1 MKTHISLL
9 KTVAL
14 IVLLLLFS
22 ADLNSQVLSVSK
34 KSQVRTVKEDHVAI
48 ARQSIPPKSSKGK
61 FANNNFPFLEDWQ
74 QGSFSYNGWLF
85 LPSQGN
91 WIVDP
96 VSGNPAPCASFT
108 GMPVVTNYSYSLLS
122 PVLNAMPYTCADF
135 WLDFD
140 LKLFDNFST
149 GTEKLD
155 VDLYC
160 NNNWVN
166 LIEYSNTGTTDWLHQ
181 HMAIDSVRGKPFQ
194 IRFRASGASS
204 SGIHSWNIDNI
215 HTYAVCRGVSEL
227 GGNTPWGSLTTYVWW
242 NHPIC
247 GTVYPNPQWIHW
259 DSGESTNSIG
269 TCACTFEVAA
279 RWTPNQIQYFQNGTI
294 TKVNF
299 WPSGAGNATYSVRIW
314 EGANAAN
321 LVVDQPVNGVTN
333 DQWNTVI
340 LSIPLQVNASEEL
353 WVGLQVVLLGGYPV
367 GVDSGPAIEGFG
379 NMINWDGEWTTLT
392 NLNPSLDY
400 NWNIEAYIDAP
411 PIDTLST
418 HILGYNIFR
427 TPDGQ
432 TSPFTQLNTALIDSY
447 EYLDTHSYYYPGSYW
462 YYYVTAIY
470 EDTTNPGNEIC
481 EGISD
486 TILIGVTEGV
496 GNNQLIKLSI
506 FPIPASGNI
515 EISTNYVIENMELFD
530 CLGNVALRFPGM
542 KQKKV
547 SANVSGLR
555 NGVYSARIR
564 LNGTIVTKR
573 VVILH

>member
-14 IVLLLLFS
+14 IFLLLLFS

-34 KSQVRTVKEDHVAI
+34 KSQVRTVKEDHVTI
-48 ARQSIPPKSSKGK
+48 ARQSIPLKSSKGK

-155 VDLYC
+155 VDLYY

-166 LIEYSNTGTTDWLHQ
+166 LIVYSNTGSTDWLHQ
-181 HMAIDSVRGKPFQ
+181 HLVIDSVRGKPFQ

-204 SGIHSWNIDNI
+204 SAIQAWYIDNI

-227 GGNTPWGSLTTYVWW
+227 SGHTPWGSLTTYVWW

-247 GTVYPNPQWIHW
+247 GSVYPIPQWIHW
-259 DSGESTNSIG
+259 DSGENANSIG
-269 TCACTFEVAA
+269 TCVCTFEVAA
-279 RWTPNQIQYFQNGTI
+279 RWTPDQIQYFQNGTI

-321 LVVDQPVNGVTN
+321 LVVDQPVNGFTN

-340 LSIPLQVNASEEL
+340 LSTPLQVNVSEEL

-367 GVDSGPAIEGFG
+367 GTDSGPAVDGFG

-392 NLNPSLDY
+392 YLNPSLDI

-432 TSPFTQLNTALIDSY
+432 TSPFSQLNTALIDSY
-447 EYLDTHSYYYPGSYW
+447 EYLDIHSSYNPQSCW
-462 YYYVTAIY
+462 YYYVSAIY

-506 FPIPASGNI
+506 FPNPASGNL
-515 EISTNYVIENMELFD
+515 EISANYLIEKMELFD
-530 CLGNVALRFPGM
+530 CLGNVVLRLPGM

-547 SANVSGLR
+547 SANVTGLR
-555 NGVYSARIR
+555 NGVYFARIR
-564 LNGTIVTKR
+564 LNGTIVTER
-573 VVILH
+573 VVIIH

>member
-14 IVLLLLFS
+14 IVLLLLIS
-22 ADLNSQVLSVSK
+22 ADLNSQVLSVSR
-34 KSQVRTVKEDHVAI
+34 KSQVRTVKEDHVTAF
-48 ARQSIPPKSSKGK
+48 RQSIPLMSSKEK
-61 FANNNFPFLEDWQ
+61 FVTNNFPFLEDWQ

-96 VSGNPAPCASFT
+96 VSGNPAPCATFT

-122 PVLNAMPYTCADF
+122 PMLNASPYTCADL

-155 VDLYC
+155 VDLYY

-166 LIEYSNTGTTDWLHQ
+166 LIEYNNTGTTDWSQQ
-181 HMAIDSVRGKPFQ
+181 HLAIDSVRGKPFQ
-194 IRFRASGASS
+194 IRFMASGASS
-204 SGIHSWNIDNI
+204 SGIQSWYIDNI

-227 GGNTPWGSLTTYVWW
+227 EGHTPWGSLTTYVWW

-247 GTVYPNPQWIHW
+247 GPEYPIPQWIHW

-279 RWTPNQIQYFQNGTI
+279 RWTPDQIQYFQNGTL
-294 TKVNF
+294 TKVKF

-321 LVVDQPVNGVTN
+321 LVVDQPVNGFTN

-340 LSIPLQVNASEEL
+340 LSTPLQVNVSEEL

-367 GVDSGPAIEGFG
+367 GVDSGPAIDGFG

-486 TILIGVTEGV
+486 TILVGVTEGV
-496 GNNQLIKLSI
+496 GNNQVIKLSI
-506 FPIPASGNI
+506 FPNPASGNI
-515 EISTNYVIENMELFD
+515 EISANYLIEKMELFD

-547 SANVSGLR
+547 SANVTGLR
-555 NGVYSARIR
+555 NGVYFARIR
-564 LNGTIVTKR
+564 LNGTIVTER
-573 VVILH
+573 VVIIH